1 MKQSAIAIVGMAG
14 RFPGA
19 RNIRDFWHNLRDGV
33 ESIRACSD
41 AELLAA
47 GVSPKELASPDYIKR
62 ASVLDDVPLFDA
74 GFFGFSPRDAAIMDP
89 QHRHFLE
96 CAWEALEDA
105 GHPPSGFNGSI
116 GVFAGSGMNTY
127 LIHNLLANR
136 KLLET
141 AGLFQL
147 KQTGNDKDVLA
158 TRVSYQFDLRGPSLN
173 VQTACSTSLVAVH
186 LACQMLLNFECDMA
200 LAGGA
205 TIENPHGQGY
215 IYRDGEILSRD
226 GRCRSF
232 DASSSGT
239 VFGSGL
245 GVVVLRRLEDAI
257 ADHDNIHA
265 VLLGSAINNDGA
277 RKVGFLAPSVEG
289 QASVI
294 TEALEFAG
302 VSASDIS
309 YVETHGTGTAVGDPI
324 EVRALTQAFRKSTSR
339 ANYCAIGSL
348 KTNVGHLDAAAGVAA
363 LIKTVLALKNKQ
375 IPASLH
381 FENPNPL
388 LEIKSSPF
396 YVNSKLAEWPSN
408 GQPRRAGVTS
418 LGIGG
423 TNAHVIVEEAAPT
436 AFTRESRP
444 YQLLTVS
451 AKSAAAADRALADLT
466 SHLQVHPDLNL
477 ADVAFTTQV
486 GRQAFAHR
494 RALVI
499 QDLQVGKAP
508 SSAAA
513 PVETKT
519 PAASGTASDTPPR
532 VVFMFSG
539 QGSQHVN
546 MARDLYD
553 HEPVFRETIDLCAN
567 HLRGSLDIDLREALY
582 PSPQDA
588 EGAAEKLNQTW
599 LTQPAV
605 FSIEFALA
613 RWWISLGIEPAAMV
627 GHSIGEFVAACL
639 AGVFSLEDAL
649 DITAWRGRLMYSLP
663 AGSMTAVPL
672 PPGDIY
678 LDGTLSLAAINNPK
692 MCVVSGP
699 ADSIAALEERL
710 ARQSVASRRLVTSH
724 AFHSKMMDPIL
735 GEFEDRLR
743 TITLNPPRM
752 PYLSNV
758 TGTWIQPEEAT
769 DPAYWARHLRGTVRF
784 SDNLAELLRNP
795 GNLLVEVGPGNV
807 LTTLARQ
814 QGGDAVKAWPSLP
827 HRHDAAPALRS
838 ALTALGHL
846 WTQGVD
852 ADWSKLNSPASVRR
866 VSLPT
871 YPFEHQMFWIEPDK
885 IGSTFAA
892 ASLNAGKPADALSF
906 YRRGWKSAPADVPS
920 GSVPAQGVWLIFK
933 DAQGLA
939 EQIAARLNDLKRD
952 VILVTPGTAYKKN
965 KRGRYTIRPAVRAD
979 YEALI
984 ADLVASGSVPS
995 RILHLWSIAPETGS
1009 VSLNDSLARS
1019 FHSPLAL
1026 AQSLAAHDL
1035 SGIEIAFVS
1044 NRLQQ
1049 VPGGHSV
1056 DESVLHPAR
1065 AAVFGPARVIPK
1077 ELPGIRCRS
1086 IDLDE
1091 VATTESAALVLAE
1104 VSAQPDHVTVAYRQ
1118 GQRYVESLDDLD
1130 LTGLPEQKRLTP
1142 RGVYL
1147 ITGGL
1152 GGLGLVLAEH
1162 LGRELNARLV
1172 LVSRTQ
1178 LPPELEWETAVGDSS
1193 LSERTRDLIRHL
1205 LRIRALSGG
1214 LLVHQADVT
1223 SVDQMRSTVVLARSH
1238 FGRLDGVFH
1247 AAGVLDD
1254 GPLLLKTAESAARV
1268 LAPKVQGTLALEE
1281 ALRGESLRCFVVFSS
1296 VSSILGPAGQVDYA
1310 AANAFLDA
1318 FAQSRKGPVT
1328 VINWGLWN
1336 DVGMGRRP
1344 LSTHPWLEQLLL
1356 KTPNEVVYAGEF
1368 SEAGRWL
1375 LSEHKL
1381 KDGKALIAGTSYL
1394 EMVSSAFTS
1403 ATGATAFEIR
1413 TAQFLSPAMFSAT
1426 ESRQVR
1432 VQLRRETNPGQ
1443 PKSVWHF
1450 SVLSGSV
1457 SAPAEAWPQETWVEH
1472 ASGLISP
1479 PPAAAPDNLD
1489 LAAISARCNLREH
1502 VFDEQ
1507 NRRRQENEFDFGSRW
1522 RSLRRLQIGNG
1533 EALAEIELDQQFAA
1547 DLNGIYIHPALLD
1560 MATGASL
1567 YLTENYDRST
1577 ALYLPILYKTIRA
1590 YRPMPAR
1597 FFSFIRP
1604 RSESPIRGEVI
1615 TFDIALIDPENR
1627 VIAEIEGFAMRRIP
1641 DDLARSLYL
1650 YGGTSYTSAGG
1661 GERLIEIPDR
1671 PAIEPAEGVRA
1682 LTRILQSRSPH
1693 AVVVSPQPL
1702 NLISE
1707 SGPPAA
1713 SRPVPAATVASSVES
1728 AENIEG
1734 TLISWWQ
1741 DLLGVE
1747 QVGLD
1752 DDFFALGGHSLIGVR
1767 LFARIRK
1774 TWLVD
1779 LELAVLFEARTIRR
1793 LAEVIG
1799 KLRQP
1804 AAAESRV
1811 WSALVPIQ
1819 PNGSRIPLFCIHA
1832 IGGDVLFYEQLAKAL
1847 GPDQPFYAFKSPLIS
1862 RSDIGETS
1870 LDELASIYV
1879 TEMRAFYPKGPY
1891 LIGGASFGG
1900 NVAFEMARQL
1910 HSQGIEPAL
1919 VVMFDTFVPGHER
1932 SVAPSERASS
1942 FLKGLREGGLPYLG
1956 KKIGVKAKY
1965 WSDILLVRGRRIACE
1980 TLKLAGIPLPL
1991 DLRYFLMDEAHRRAL
2006 ARHVF
2011 EPYAGKISLM
2021 RASDR
2026 GPEVL
2031 GKREDPSLGWAS
2043 LAAGGLEIQDVPT
2056 EHIYMLFEPNVQHF
2070 ARMLETLFPKHD
2082 SRSNPLAASP
2092 VTPPHNREFEK
2103 VQH

>member
-47 GVSPKELASPDYIKR
+47 GVSPEELASPDYVKR

-200 LAGGA
+200 LAGGV

-226 GRCRSF
+226 GHCRSF

-513 PVETKT
+513 LVETKT

-649 DITAWRGRLMYSLP
+649 DITAYRGRLMYGLP

-735 GEFEDRLR
+735 GEFEERLR

-852 ADWSKLNSPASVRR
+852 ADWSKLNNPASVRR

-871 YPFEHQMFWIEPDK
+871 YPFEHQKFWIEPDK
-885 IGSTFAA
+885 IRSTFAA
-892 ASLNAGKPADALSF
+892 ASLNAESRPKRSPSIAAVGSRSCGCLPACP
-906 YRRGWKSAPADVPS
+906 RRLAHLQRRSRPRRPDCS
-920 GSVPAQGVWLIFK
+920 PAQMTSNATL
-933 DAQGLA
+933 
-939 EQIAARLNDLKRD
+939 
-952 VILVTPGTAYKKN
+952 
-965 KRGRYTIRPAVRAD
+965 
-979 YEALI
+979 
-984 ADLVASGSVPS
+984 S
-995 RILHLWSIAPETGS
+995 WS
-1009 VSLNDSLARS
+1009 L
-1019 FHSPLAL
+1019 
-1026 AQSLAAHDL
+1026 
-1035 SGIEIAFVS
+1035 
-1044 NRLQQ
+1044 
-1049 VPGGHSV
+1049 
-1056 DESVLHPAR
+1056 PAR
-1065 AAVFGPARVIPK
+1065 P
-1077 ELPGIRCRS
+1077 
-1086 IDLDE
+1086 
-1091 VATTESAALVLAE
+1091 
-1104 VSAQPDHVTVAYRQ
+1104 
-1118 GQRYVESLDDLD
+1118 
-1130 LTGLPEQKRLTP
+1130 
-1142 RGVYL
+1142 
-1147 ITGGL
+1147 
-1152 GGLGLVLAEH
+1152 
-1162 LGRELNARLV
+1162 
-1172 LVSRTQ
+1172 
-1178 LPPELEWETAVGDSS
+1178 
-1193 LSERTRDLIRHL
+1193 TRR
-1205 LRIRALSGG
+1205 
-1214 LLVHQADVT
+1214 
-1223 SVDQMRSTVVLARSH
+1223 
-1238 FGRLDGVFH
+1238 
-1247 AAGVLDD
+1247 
-1254 GPLLLKTAESAARV
+1254 
-1268 LAPKVQGTLALEE
+1268 
-1281 ALRGESLRCFVVFSS
+1281 
-1296 VSSILGPAGQVDYA
+1296 
-1310 AANAFLDA
+1310 
-1318 FAQSRKGPVT
+1318 
-1328 VINWGLWN
+1328 
-1336 DVGMGRRP
+1336 
-1344 LSTHPWLEQLLL
+1344 
-1356 KTPNEVVYAGEF
+1356 
-1368 SEAGRWL
+1368 
-1375 LSEHKL
+1375 
-1381 KDGKALIAGTSYL
+1381 
-1394 EMVSSAFTS
+1394 
-1403 ATGATAFEIR
+1403 
-1413 TAQFLSPAMFSAT
+1413 
-1426 ESRQVR
+1426 
-1432 VQLRRETNPGQ
+1432 
-1443 PKSVWHF
+1443 
-1450 SVLSGSV
+1450 
-1457 SAPAEAWPQETWVEH
+1457 
-1472 ASGLISP
+1472 
-1479 PPAAAPDNLD
+1479 
-1489 LAAISARCNLREH
+1489 
-1502 VFDEQ
+1502 
-1507 NRRRQENEFDFGSRW
+1507 
-1522 RSLRRLQIGNG
+1522 
-1533 EALAEIELDQQFAA
+1533 
-1547 DLNGIYIHPALLD
+1547 
-1560 MATGASL
+1560 
-1567 YLTENYDRST
+1567 
-1577 ALYLPILYKTIRA
+1577 
-1590 YRPMPAR
+1590 
-1597 FFSFIRP
+1597 
-1604 RSESPIRGEVI
+1604 
-1615 TFDIALIDPENR
+1615 
-1627 VIAEIEGFAMRRIP
+1627 
-1641 DDLARSLYL
+1641 
-1650 YGGTSYTSAGG
+1650 TSAGATPSAP
-1661 GERLIEIPDR
+1661 LSAPTT
-1671 PAIEPAEGVRA
+1671 
-1682 LTRILQSRSPH
+1682 TRSSPTW
-1693 AVVVSPQPL
+1693 SPRVPFHPGF
-1702 NLISE
+1702 ST
-1707 SGPPAA
+1707 SGP
-1713 SRPVPAATVASSVES
+1713 SRRKLA
-1728 AENIEG
+1728 
-1734 TLISWWQ
+1734 
-1741 DLLGVE
+1741 
-1747 QVGLD
+1747 
-1752 DDFFALGGHSLIGVR
+1752 R
-1767 LFARIRK
+1767 L
-1774 TWLVD
+1774 
-1779 LELAVLFEARTIRR
+1779 R
-1793 LAEVIG
+1793 LA
-1799 KLRQP
+1799 
-1804 AAAESRV
+1804 
-1811 WSALVPIQ
+1811 
-1819 PNGSRIPLFCIHA
+1819 
-1832 IGGDVLFYEQLAKAL
+1832 
-1847 GPDQPFYAFKSPLIS
+1847 
-1862 RSDIGETS
+1862 
-1870 LDELASIYV
+1870 
-1879 TEMRAFYPKGPY
+1879 
-1891 LIGGASFGG
+1891 
-1900 NVAFEMARQL
+1900 
-1910 HSQGIEPAL
+1910 
-1919 VVMFDTFVPGHER
+1919 
-1932 SVAPSERASS
+1932 
-1942 FLKGLREGGLPYLG
+1942 
-1956 KKIGVKAKY
+1956 
-1965 WSDILLVRGRRIACE
+1965 IL
-1980 TLKLAGIPLPL
+1980 
-1991 DLRYFLMDEAHRRAL
+1991 
-2006 ARHVF
+2006 
-2011 EPYAGKISLM
+2011 
-2021 RASDR
+2021 
-2026 GPEVL
+2026 
-2031 GKREDPSLGWAS
+2031 
-2043 LAAGGLEIQDVPT
+2043 
-2056 EHIYMLFEPNVQHF
+2056 
-2070 ARMLETLFPKHD
+2070 
-2082 SRSNPLAASP
+2082 
-2092 VTPPHNREFEK
+2092 
-2103 VQH
+2103 